1 VEDHVL
7 KGEQRCFFVSD
18 SDEPQGVITMD
29 DVKGVSRTQ
38 RERITAAEVMISTNS
53 GFAADVEDDV
63 WGLVQ
68 RMNEED
74 VRTVPILEDGR
85 LQGVITFEHLW
96 NQIRLRSE
104 LAA

>member
-1 VEDHVL
+1 MT
-7 KGEQRCFFVSD
+7 S
-18 SDEPQGVITMD
+18 
-29 DVKGVSRTQ
+29 
-38 RERITAAEVMISTNS
+38 ANS
-53 GFAADVEDDV
+53 AFAADAQDDV

-85 LQGVITFEHLW
+85 LLGVITLEHLW
-96 NQIRLRSE
+96 HQIRLRSE